1 MQIALNNAAFTRQQ
15 RLATAL
21 LVLAAITLF
30 LSVVLGE
37 AESAADS
44 SQGVAAPAFTLPAI
58 SNESGQ
64 LSLADLRGQVVYV
77 DFWAS
82 WCGPCRL
89 SLPAIDGLY
98 QDLAAQ
104 GFTALAVSIDIVED
118 DALDFLKRYPVSY
131 PVVID
136 IDSAIPRLYS
146 VEGMPSGYLIDRQGM
161 IREVH
166 VGYKKGDER
175 RLRRSI
181 EALLAEPF

>member
-30 LSVVLGE
+30 SSVVLGE

>member
-30 LSVVLGE
+30 SSVVLGE

-146 VEGMPSGYLIDRQGM
+146 VGGMPSGYLIDRQGM

>member
-1 MQIALNNAAFTRQQ
+1 MLVAMQIALNNAAFTRQQ

-30 LSVVLGE
+30 SSVVLGE

-104 GFTALAVSIDIVED
+104 DPADAHSARSRRPGNGGDPRGGTAYRAQDQG
-118 DALDFLKRYPVSY
+118 R
-131 PVVID
+131 PVVHPHHG
-136 IDSAIPRLYS
+136 ARARPRILP
-146 VEGMPSGYLIDRQGM
+146 M
-161 IREVH
+161 RERAQQVA
-166 VGYKKGDER
+166 VGV
-175 RLRRSI
+175 
-181 EALLAEPF
+181 APNAAA